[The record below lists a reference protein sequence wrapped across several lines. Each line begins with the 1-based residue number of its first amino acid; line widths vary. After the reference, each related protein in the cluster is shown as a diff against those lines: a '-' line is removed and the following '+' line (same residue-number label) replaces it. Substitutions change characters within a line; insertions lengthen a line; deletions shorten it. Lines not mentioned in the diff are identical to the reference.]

1 MSLILNPQKSF
12 SVVRQIAN
20 HIDTT
25 EYYVRAVIRYA
36 YTDALITNLDL
47 DLKGDQRYSK
57 NWQVVADPSGQG
69 TYISIVTSVYTD
81 AGHTT
86 KSENYGDE
94 ENTYRVF
101 DDMSP
106 AMKGGGGLDM
116 RTTRRIMEESLE
128 KMKFPE
134 QEKISIPKQKEYDDK
149 FNELTRGLSDIKTL
163 VASIPTEN
171 VNLSPVVSRLNE
183 LSQELKTKPVTKET
197 DLNPVLRKV
206 EEVGRFAKTSEDSV
220 KEALTSGVFNEMIN
234 KLSDFF
240 ENGMTDKLN
249 EIISKT
255 SFNIGQ
261 SNATLNVDKKTE
273 PKKEEVPFN
282 IKSLAK

>member
-1 MSLILNPQKSF
+1 MLLNPQKSF
-12 SVVRQIAN
+12 TVVRQIAN
-20 HIDTT
+20 HIDTGT
-25 EYYVRAVIRYA
+25 YYVRAVIRYA
-36 YTDALITNLDL
+36 YTDVLITNLDL

-149 FNELTRGLSDIKTL
+149 FNELSKGLVDIKTL

-171 VNLSPVVSRLNE
+171 VNLSPLMTRLNE
-183 LSQELKTKPVTKET
+183 LSQEVKTKPVTKET
-197 DLNPVLRKV
+197 DLNPVLDSIREAQDERDV
-206 EEVGRFAKTSEDSV
+206 NRSEMTGLIDILKQELTDTMKQMVMEAVTEATPEAMKGASFSV
-220 KEALTSGVFNEMIN
+220 PMNLNPPQKE
-234 KLSDFF
+234 
-240 ENGMTDKLN
+240 
-249 EIISKT
+249 
-255 SFNIGQ
+255 
-261 SNATLNVDKKTE
+261 
-273 PKKEEVPFN
+273 KEQQGTPFN

>member
-1 MSLILNPQKSF
+1 MLLNPQKSF
-12 SVVRQIAN
+12 TVVRQIAN
-20 HIDTT
+20 HIDTN
-25 EYYVRAVIRYA
+25 EYFVRAVIRYA
-36 YTDALITNLDL
+36 YTDVLITNLDL

-149 FNELTRGLSDIKTL
+149 FNELSKGLVDIKTL

-171 VNLSPVVSRLNE
+171 VNLSPLMTRLNE
-183 LSQELKTKPVTKET
+183 LSQEVKTKPVTKET
-197 DLNPVLRKV
+197 DLNPVLDSIREAQDERDV
-206 EEVGRFAKTSEDSV
+206 NRSEMTGLIDILKQELTDTMKQMVMEAVTEATPEAMKGASFSV
-220 KEALTSGVFNEMIN
+220 PMNLNPPQKE
-234 KLSDFF
+234 
-240 ENGMTDKLN
+240 
-249 EIISKT
+249 
-255 SFNIGQ
+255 
-261 SNATLNVDKKTE
+261 
-273 PKKEEVPFN
+273 KEQQGTPFN

>member
-1 MSLILNPQKSF
+1 MLLNPQKSF
-12 SVVRQIAN
+12 TVVRQIAN
-20 HIDTT
+20 HIDTGT
-25 EYYVRAVIRYA
+25 YYVRAVIRYA
-36 YTDALITNLDL
+36 YTDVLITNLDL

-116 RTTRRIMEESLE
+116 RTTRRIIEESLE

-171 VNLSPVVSRLNE
+171 VNLSPLMTRLNE
-183 LSQELKTKPVTKET
+183 LSQEVKTKPVTKET
-197 DLNPVLRKV
+197 DLNPVLDSIREAQDERDV
-206 EEVGRFAKTSEDSV
+206 NRSEMTGLIDILKQELTDTMKQMVMEAVTEATPEAMKGASFSV
-220 KEALTSGVFNEMIN
+220 PMNLNPPQKE
-234 KLSDFF
+234 
-240 ENGMTDKLN
+240 
-249 EIISKT
+249 
-255 SFNIGQ
+255 
-261 SNATLNVDKKTE
+261 
-273 PKKEEVPFN
+273 KEQQGTPFN

>member
-1 MSLILNPQKSF
+1 MLLNPQKSF
-12 SVVRQIAN
+12 TVVRQIAN
-20 HIDTT
+20 HIDTN
-25 EYYVRAVIRYA
+25 EYFVRAVIRYA
-36 YTDALITNLDL
+36 YTDVLITNLDL

-116 RTTRRIMEESLE
+116 RTTRRIIEESLE

-171 VNLSPVVSRLNE
+171 VNLSPLMTRLNE

-197 DLNPVLRKV
+197 DLKPMIKLLQDKMEDNKDDREINRK
-206 EEVGRFAKTSEDSV
+206 
-220 KEALTSGVFNEMIN
+220 EMKDILSSLESN
-234 KLSDFF
+234 LSDVM
-240 ENGMTDKLN
+240 EKKLPEAMK
-249 EIISKT
+249 EITFTVPPVKMS
-255 SFNIGQ
+255 SQNI
-261 SNATLNVDKKTE
+261 E
-273 PKKEEVPFN
+273 KKEETPFN

>member
-1 MSLILNPQKSF
+1 MSVILNPQKSF
-12 SVVRQIAN
+12 TVVRQIAN
-20 HIDTT
+20 HIDTN
-25 EYYVRAVIRYA
+25 EYFVRAVIRYA
-36 YTDALITNLDL
+36 YTDVLITNLDL

-149 FNELTRGLSDIKTL
+149 FNELSKGLVDIKTL

-171 VNLSPVVSRLNE
+171 VNLSPLMTRLNE
-183 LSQELKTKPVTKET
+183 LSQEVKTKPVTKET
-197 DLNPVLRKV
+197 DLNPVLDSIREAQDERDV
-206 EEVGRFAKTSEDSV
+206 NRSEMTGLIDILKQELTDTMKQMVMEAVTEATPEAMKGASFSV
-220 KEALTSGVFNEMIN
+220 PMNLNPPQKE
-234 KLSDFF
+234 
-240 ENGMTDKLN
+240 
-249 EIISKT
+249 
-255 SFNIGQ
+255 
-261 SNATLNVDKKTE
+261 
-273 PKKEEVPFN
+273 KEQQGTPFN

>member
-163 VASIPTEN
+163 VASLPAEN

-197 DLNPVLRKV
+197 DLNPVLDSIREAQDERDV
-206 EEVGRFAKTSEDSV
+206 NRSEMTGLIDILKQELTDTMKQMVMEAVTEATPEAMKGASFSV
-220 KEALTSGVFNEMIN
+220 PMNLNPPQKE
-234 KLSDFF
+234 
-240 ENGMTDKLN
+240 
-249 EIISKT
+249 
-255 SFNIGQ
+255 
-261 SNATLNVDKKTE
+261 
-273 PKKEEVPFN
+273 KEQQGTPFN

>member
-1 MSLILNPQKSF
+1 MLLNPQKSF
-12 SVVRQIAN
+12 TVVRQIAN
-20 HIDTT
+20 HIDTGT
-25 EYYVRAVIRYA
+25 YYVRAVIRYA
-36 YTDALITNLDL
+36 YTDVLITNLDL

-171 VNLSPVVSRLNE
+171 VNLSPLMTRLNE
-183 LSQELKTKPVTKET
+183 LSQEVKTKPVTKET
-197 DLNPVLRKV
+197 DLNPVL
-206 EEVGRFAKTSEDSV
+206 DSI
-220 KEALTSGVFNEMIN
+220 KEAQDERDVNRREMTGLIDILKQELTDTMKQMVMEAVTEATPNAMKGASFSIPMN
-234 KLSDFF
+234 
-240 ENGMTDKLN
+240 LN
-249 EIISKT
+249 PP
-255 SFNIGQ
+255 Q
-261 SNATLNVDKKTE
+261 
-273 PKKEEVPFN
+273 KEQPQKEAPFN
-282 IKSLAK
+282 IKNLAK

>member
-1 MSLILNPQKSF
+1 MLLNPQKSF
-12 SVVRQIAN
+12 TVVRQIAN
-20 HIDTT
+20 HLDTGT
-25 EYYVRAVIRYA
+25 YYVRAVIRYA
-36 YTDALITNLDL
+36 YTDVLITNLDL

-57 NWQVVADPSGQG
+57 NWEVVADPSGQG

-163 VASIPTEN
+163 VASLPAEN

-183 LSQELKTKPVTKET
+183 LSQEVKTKPVTKET
-197 DLNPVLRKV
+197 DLNPVL
-206 EEVGRFAKTSEDSV
+206 DSI
-220 KEALTSGVFNEMIN
+220 KEAQDERDVNRSEMTGLIDILKQELTDTMKQMVMEAVTEATPNAMKGASFSVPMN
-234 KLSDFF
+234 
-240 ENGMTDKLN
+240 LN
-249 EIISKT
+249 PP
-255 SFNIGQ
+255 Q
-261 SNATLNVDKKTE
+261 
-273 PKKEEVPFN
+273 KEQQEAPFN

>member
-106 AMKGGGGLDM
+106 AMKGGGGLDT
-116 RTTRRIMEESLE
+116 RTTRRIVEESLE
-128 KMKFPE
+128 KIKFPE

-171 VNLSPVVSRLNE
+171 VNLSPLMTRLNE

-197 DLNPVLRKV
+197 DLKPM
-206 EEVGRFAKTSEDSV
+206 S
-220 KEALTSGVFNEMIN
+220 
-234 KLSDFF
+234 
-240 ENGMTDKLN
+240 
-249 EIISKT
+249 EIISKIRKELFNVEKKIEKVSKDT
-255 SFNIGQ
+255 GELIGDKNITLNIQPIQTEIKSQQEKKSFNIK
-261 SNATLNVDKKTE
+261 N
-273 PKKEEVPFN
+273 
-282 IKSLAK
+282 LAK

>member
-1 MSLILNPQKSF
+1 MLLNPQKSF
-12 SVVRQIAN
+12 TVVRQIAN
-20 HIDTT
+20 HIDTN
-25 EYYVRAVIRYA
+25 EYFVRAVIRYA
-36 YTDALITNLDL
+36 YTDVLITNLDL

-106 AMKGGGGLDM
+106 AMKGGGGGLDM
-116 RTTRRIMEESLE
+116 RTTRRIIEESLE

-163 VASIPTEN
+163 VASLPAEN
-171 VNLSPVVSRLNE
+171 VNLSPLMTRLNE
-183 LSQELKTKPVTKET
+183 LSQEVKTKPVTKET
-197 DLNPVLRKV
+197 DLKPMIKLLQDKMEDNKDDREINRK
-206 EEVGRFAKTSEDSV
+206 
-220 KEALTSGVFNEMIN
+220 EMKDILSSLESN
-234 KLSDFF
+234 LSDVM
-240 ENGMTDKLN
+240 EKKLPEAMK
-249 EIISKT
+249 EITFTVPPVKMS
-255 SFNIGQ
+255 SQNI
-261 SNATLNVDKKTE
+261 E
-273 PKKEEVPFN
+273 KKEETPFN

>member
-106 AMKGGGGLDM
+106 AMKGGGGGLDM

-149 FNELTRGLSDIKTL
+149 FNELSKGLVDIKTL

-171 VNLSPVVSRLNE
+171 VNLSPLMTRLNE
-183 LSQELKTKPVTKET
+183 LSQEVKTKPVTKET
-197 DLNPVLRKV
+197 DLNPVLDSIREAQDERDV
-206 EEVGRFAKTSEDSV
+206 NRSEMTGLIDILKQELTDTMKQMVMEAVTEATPEAMKGASFSV
-220 KEALTSGVFNEMIN
+220 PMNLNPPQKE
-234 KLSDFF
+234 
-240 ENGMTDKLN
+240 
-249 EIISKT
+249 
-255 SFNIGQ
+255 
-261 SNATLNVDKKTE
+261 
-273 PKKEEVPFN
+273 KEQQGTPFN

>member
-163 VASIPTEN
+163 VASLPAEN

-197 DLNPVLRKV
+197 DLNPVLDSIREAQDERDV
-206 EEVGRFAKTSEDSV
+206 NRSEMTGLIDILKQELTDTMKQMVMEAVTEATPNAMKGASFSV
-220 KEALTSGVFNEMIN
+220 PMNLNPPQKE
-234 KLSDFF
+234 
-240 ENGMTDKLN
+240 
-249 EIISKT
+249 
-255 SFNIGQ
+255 
-261 SNATLNVDKKTE
+261 
-273 PKKEEVPFN
+273 KEQQGTPFN

>member
-163 VASIPTEN
+163 VASLPAEN
-171 VNLSPVVSRLNE
+171 VNLSPLMTRLNE

-197 DLNPVLRKV
+197 DLNPVLDSIREAQDERDV
-206 EEVGRFAKTSEDSV
+206 NRSEMTGLIDILKQELTDTMKQMVMEAVTEATPEAMKGASFSV
-220 KEALTSGVFNEMIN
+220 PMNLNPPQKE
-234 KLSDFF
+234 
-240 ENGMTDKLN
+240 
-249 EIISKT
+249 
-255 SFNIGQ
+255 
-261 SNATLNVDKKTE
+261 
-273 PKKEEVPFN
+273 KEQQGTPFN

>member
-163 VASIPTEN
+163 VASLPAEN
-171 VNLSPVVSRLNE
+171 VNLSPLMTRLNE

-197 DLNPVLRKV
+197 DLNPVL
-206 EEVGRFAKTSEDSV
+206 DSI
-220 KEALTSGVFNEMIN
+220 KEAQDERDVNRSEMTGLIDILKQELTDTMKQMVMEAVTEATPEAMKGASFSVPMN
-234 KLSDFF
+234 
-240 ENGMTDKLN
+240 LN
-249 EIISKT
+249 PP
-255 SFNIGQ
+255 Q
-261 SNATLNVDKKTE
+261 
-273 PKKEEVPFN
+273 KEKEQQGTPFN

>member
-1 MSLILNPQKSF
+1 MLLNPQKSF
-12 SVVRQIAN
+12 TVVRQIAN
-20 HIDTT
+20 HIDTGT
-25 EYYVRAVIRYA
+25 YYVRAVIRYA
-36 YTDALITNLDL
+36 YTDVLITNLDL

-116 RTTRRIMEESLE
+116 RTTRRIIEESLE

-149 FNELTRGLSDIKTL
+149 FTELSKGLVDIKTL
-163 VASIPTEN
+163 VASLPAEN

-183 LSQELKTKPVTKET
+183 LSQEVKTKPVTKET
-197 DLNPVLRKV
+197 DLNPVLDSIREAQDERDV
-206 EEVGRFAKTSEDSV
+206 NRSEMTGLIDILKQELTDTMKQMVMEAVTEATPNAMKGASFSV
-220 KEALTSGVFNEMIN
+220 PMNLNPPQKE
-234 KLSDFF
+234 
-240 ENGMTDKLN
+240 
-249 EIISKT
+249 
-255 SFNIGQ
+255 
-261 SNATLNVDKKTE
+261 
-273 PKKEEVPFN
+273 KEQQGTPFN

>member
-1 MSLILNPQKSF
+1 
-12 SVVRQIAN
+12 
-20 HIDTT
+20 
-25 EYYVRAVIRYA
+25 
-36 YTDALITNLDL
+36 LITNLDL

-163 VASIPTEN
+163 VASLPAEN
-171 VNLSPVVSRLNE
+171 VNLSPLMTRLNE

-197 DLNPVLRKV
+197 DLNPVL
-206 EEVGRFAKTSEDSV
+206 DSI
-220 KEALTSGVFNEMIN
+220 KEAQDERDVNRSEMTGLIDILKQELTDTMKQMVMEAVTEATPEAMKGASFSVPMN
-234 KLSDFF
+234 
-240 ENGMTDKLN
+240 LN
-249 EIISKT
+249 PP
-255 SFNIGQ
+255 Q
-261 SNATLNVDKKTE
+261 
-273 PKKEEVPFN
+273 KEKEQQGTPFN

>member
-1 MSLILNPQKSF
+1 MLLNPQKSF
-12 SVVRQIAN
+12 TVVRQIAN
-20 HIDTT
+20 HIDTGT
-25 EYYVRAVIRYA
+25 YYVRAVIRYA
-36 YTDALITNLDL
+36 YTDVLITNLDL

-116 RTTRRIMEESLE
+116 RTTRRIIEESLE

-149 FNELTRGLSDIKTL
+149 FIELTRGLSDIKTL

-171 VNLSPVVSRLNE
+171 VNLSPLMTRLNE

-197 DLNPVLRKV
+197 DLKPMIKLLQDKMEDNKDDREINRK
-206 EEVGRFAKTSEDSV
+206 EMKEILSLMEVGLLKVV
-220 KEALTSGVFNEMIN
+220 KKEIPKIMEKAEFTIPFKNLT
-234 KLSDFF
+234 
-240 ENGMTDKLN
+240 MT
-249 EIISKT
+249 
-255 SFNIGQ
+255 
-261 SNATLNVDKKTE
+261 
-273 PKKEEVPFN
+273 PKKEEKQPFN

>member
-171 VNLSPVVSRLNE
+171 VNLSPLMTRLNE
-183 LSQELKTKPVTKET
+183 LSQEVKTKPVTKET
-197 DLNPVLRKV
+197 DLNPVLDSIREAQDERDV
-206 EEVGRFAKTSEDSV
+206 NRSEMTGLIDILKQELTDTITEATPNAMKGASFSIPMNLNPPQKEQPQ
-220 KEALTSGVFNEMIN
+220 KEA
-234 KLSDFF
+234 
-240 ENGMTDKLN
+240 
-249 EIISKT
+249 
-255 SFNIGQ
+255 
-261 SNATLNVDKKTE
+261 
-273 PKKEEVPFN
+273 PFN
-282 IKSLAK
+282 IKNLAK

>member
-1 MSLILNPQKSF
+1 MLLNPQKSF
-12 SVVRQIAN
+12 TVVRQIAN
-20 HIDTT
+20 HIDTN
-25 EYYVRAVIRYA
+25 EYFVRAVIRYA
-36 YTDALITNLDL
+36 YTDVLITNLDL

-116 RTTRRIMEESLE
+116 RTTRRIIEESLE

-149 FNELTRGLSDIKTL
+149 FIELTRGLSDIKTL

-171 VNLSPVVSRLNE
+171 VNLSPLMTRLNE

-197 DLNPVLRKV
+197 DLKPMIKLLQDKMEDNKDDREINRK
-206 EEVGRFAKTSEDSV
+206 
-220 KEALTSGVFNEMIN
+220 EMKDILSSLESN
-234 KLSDFF
+234 LSDVM
-240 ENGMTDKLN
+240 EKKLPEAMK
-249 EIISKT
+249 EITFTVPPVKMS
-255 SFNIGQ
+255 SQNI
-261 SNATLNVDKKTE
+261 E
-273 PKKEEVPFN
+273 KKEETPFN

>member
-1 MSLILNPQKSF
+1 MLLNPQKSF
-12 SVVRQIAN
+12 TVVRQIAN
-20 HIDTT
+20 HIDTGT
-25 EYYVRAVIRYA
+25 YYVRAVIRYA
-36 YTDALITNLDL
+36 YTDVLITNLDL

-106 AMKGGGGLDM
+106 AMKGGGGLDT
-116 RTTRRIMEESLE
+116 RTTRRIVEESLE
-128 KMKFPE
+128 KIKFPE

-149 FNELTRGLSDIKTL
+149 FTELSKGLVDIKTL
-163 VASIPTEN
+163 VASLPAEN

-183 LSQELKTKPVTKET
+183 LSQEVKTKPVTKET
-197 DLNPVLRKV
+197 DLKPV
-206 EEVGRFAKTSEDSV
+206 S
-220 KEALTSGVFNEMIN
+220 
-234 KLSDFF
+234 
-240 ENGMTDKLN
+240 
-249 EIISKT
+249 EIISKIRKELFNVEKKIEKVSKDT
-255 SFNIGQ
+255 GELIGDKNITLNIQPIQTEIKSQQEKKSFNIK
-261 SNATLNVDKKTE
+261 N
-273 PKKEEVPFN
+273 
-282 IKSLAK
+282 LAK

>member
-1 MSLILNPQKSF
+1 MLLNPQKSF
-12 SVVRQIAN
+12 TVVRQIAN
-20 HIDTT
+20 HIDTGT
-25 EYYVRAVIRYA
+25 YYVRAVIRYA
-36 YTDALITNLDL
+36 YTDVLITNLDL

-163 VASIPTEN
+163 VASLPAEN

-183 LSQELKTKPVTKET
+183 LSQELKTKPVMKEI
-197 DLNPVLRKV
+197 LSLM
-206 EEVGRFAKTSEDSV
+206 EVGLLKVV
-220 KEALTSGVFNEMIN
+220 KKEIPKIMEKAEFTIPFKNLT
-234 KLSDFF
+234 
-240 ENGMTDKLN
+240 MT
-249 EIISKT
+249 
-255 SFNIGQ
+255 
-261 SNATLNVDKKTE
+261 
-273 PKKEEVPFN
+273 PKKEEKQPFN

>member
-12 SVVRQIAN
+12 TVVRQIAN
-20 HIDTT
+20 HIDTN
-25 EYYVRAVIRYA
+25 EYFVRAVIRYA

-106 AMKGGGGLDM
+106 AMKGGGGGLDM
-116 RTTRRIMEESLE
+116 RTTRRIIEESLE

-149 FNELTRGLSDIKTL
+149 FIELTRGLSDIKTL

-171 VNLSPVVSRLNE
+171 VNLSPLMTRLNE
-183 LSQELKTKPVTKET
+183 LSQEVKTKPVTKET
-197 DLNPVLRKV
+197 DLKPMIKLLQDKMEDNKDDREINRK
-206 EEVGRFAKTSEDSV
+206 
-220 KEALTSGVFNEMIN
+220 EMKDILSSLESN
-234 KLSDFF
+234 LSDVM
-240 ENGMTDKLN
+240 EKKLPEAMK
-249 EIISKT
+249 EITFTVPPVKMS
-255 SFNIGQ
+255 SQNI
-261 SNATLNVDKKTE
+261 E
-273 PKKEEVPFN
+273 KKEETPFN

>member
-1 MSLILNPQKSF
+1 MLLNPQKSF
-12 SVVRQIAN
+12 TVVRQIAN
-20 HIDTT
+20 HIDTGT
-25 EYYVRAVIRYA
+25 YYVRAVIRYA
-36 YTDALITNLDL
+36 YTDVLITNLDL

-197 DLNPVLRKV
+197 DLNPVL
-206 EEVGRFAKTSEDSV
+206 DSI
-220 KEALTSGVFNEMIN
+220 KEAQDERDVNRSEMTGLIDILKQELTDTMKQMVMEAVTEATPEAMKGASFSVPMN
-234 KLSDFF
+234 
-240 ENGMTDKLN
+240 LN
-249 EIISKT
+249 PP
-255 SFNIGQ
+255 Q
-261 SNATLNVDKKTE
+261 
-273 PKKEEVPFN
+273 KEKEQQGTPFN

>member
-106 AMKGGGGLDM
+106 AMKGGGGGLDM

-163 VASIPTEN
+163 VASLPAEN
-171 VNLSPVVSRLNE
+171 VNLSPLMTRLNE

-197 DLNPVLRKV
+197 DLNPVL
-206 EEVGRFAKTSEDSV
+206 DSI
-220 KEALTSGVFNEMIN
+220 KEAQDERDVNRSEMTGLIDILKQELTDTMKQMVMEAVTEATPEAMKGASFSVPMN
-234 KLSDFF
+234 
-240 ENGMTDKLN
+240 LN
-249 EIISKT
+249 PP
-255 SFNIGQ
+255 Q
-261 SNATLNVDKKTE
+261 
-273 PKKEEVPFN
+273 KEKEQQGTPFN

>member
-1 MSLILNPQKSF
+1 MLLNPQKSF
-12 SVVRQIAN
+12 TVVRQIAN
-20 HIDTT
+20 HIDTGT
-25 EYYVRAVIRYA
+25 YYVRAVIRYA
-36 YTDALITNLDL
+36 YTDVLITNLDL

-163 VASIPTEN
+163 VASLPAEN
-171 VNLSPVVSRLNE
+171 VNLSPLMTRLNE
-183 LSQELKTKPVTKET
+183 LSQEVKTKPVTKET
-197 DLNPVLRKV
+197 DLNPVLDSIREAQDERDV
-206 EEVGRFAKTSEDSV
+206 NRSEMTGLIDILKQELTDTMKQMVMEAVTEATPEAMKGASFSV
-220 KEALTSGVFNEMIN
+220 PMNLNPPQKE
-234 KLSDFF
+234 
-240 ENGMTDKLN
+240 
-249 EIISKT
+249 
-255 SFNIGQ
+255 
-261 SNATLNVDKKTE
+261 
-273 PKKEEVPFN
+273 KEQQGTPFN

>member
-1 MSLILNPQKSF
+1 MLLNPQKSF
-12 SVVRQIAN
+12 TVVRQIAN
-20 HIDTT
+20 HIDTGT
-25 EYYVRAVIRYA
+25 YYVRAVIRYA
-36 YTDALITNLDL
+36 YTDVLITNLDL

-171 VNLSPVVSRLNE
+171 VNLSPLMTRLNE
-183 LSQELKTKPVTKET
+183 LSQEVKTKPVTKET
-197 DLNPVLRKV
+197 DLNPVLDSIREAQDERDV
-206 EEVGRFAKTSEDSV
+206 NRSEMTGLIDILKQELTDTMKQMVMEAVTEATPEAMKGASFSV
-220 KEALTSGVFNEMIN
+220 PMNLNPPQKE
-234 KLSDFF
+234 
-240 ENGMTDKLN
+240 
-249 EIISKT
+249 
-255 SFNIGQ
+255 
-261 SNATLNVDKKTE
+261 
-273 PKKEEVPFN
+273 KEQQGTPFN

>member
-1 MSLILNPQKSF
+1 MLLNPQKSF
-12 SVVRQIAN
+12 TVVRQIAN
-20 HIDTT
+20 HIDTGT
-25 EYYVRAVIRYA
+25 YYVRAVIRYA
-36 YTDALITNLDL
+36 YTDVLITNLDL

-106 AMKGGGGLDM
+106 AMKGGGGLDT
-116 RTTRRIMEESLE
+116 RTTRRIVEESLE
-128 KMKFPE
+128 KIKFPE

-163 VASIPTEN
+163 VASLPAEN
-171 VNLSPVVSRLNE
+171 VNLSPLMTRLNE
-183 LSQELKTKPVTKET
+183 LSQEVKTKPVTKET
-197 DLNPVLRKV
+197 DLKPMIKLLQDKMEDNKDDREINRK
-206 EEVGRFAKTSEDSV
+206 EMKELLSLLENNLSEV
-220 KEALTSGVFNEMIN
+220 M
-234 KLSDFF
+234 
-240 ENGMTDKLN
+240 
-249 EIISKT
+249 
-255 SFNIGQ
+255 
-261 SNATLNVDKKTE
+261 KKTIPE
-273 PKKEEVPFN
+273 VMEKAEFTIPFKNLTMTPKKEEKPFN
-282 IKSLAK
+282 IKNLAK